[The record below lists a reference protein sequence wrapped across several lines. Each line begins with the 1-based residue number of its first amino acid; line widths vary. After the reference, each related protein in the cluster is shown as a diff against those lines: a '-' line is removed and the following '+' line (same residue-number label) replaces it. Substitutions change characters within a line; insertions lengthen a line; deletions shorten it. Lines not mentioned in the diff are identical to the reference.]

1 MYFSVEICQT
11 GIYSLLTLESYLQK
25 LKRKMLAFEL
35 RIKTPILNPL
45 CKLVEPLASS
55 EVAAHFLTIMGNR
68 VCAPDVAEWAGT
80 TQEELPQPACWE
92 QLLLGTSDLQLL
104 GQRWGSG
111 SSLVNRQEEA
121 VGATQLEQSTARW
134 HDLLK
139 PEGKLASC
147 QKTLSHVFISDDGIF
162 ETVKWRFFF
171 FVVNHSFSFY
181 KACAFLQLRQRN
193 KDWERVEW
201 SGMVVLGH

>member
-68 VCAPDVAEWAGT
+68 VCAPDVAEGAPPAGLLRAASAGYQWSAAAWA
-80 TQEELPQPACWE
+80 
-92 QLLLGTSDLQLL
+92 
-104 GQRWGSG
+104 
-111 SSLVNRQEEA
+111 A
-121 VGATQLEQSTARW
+121 VGLRLLTGKPSGGGCGSHAAGAEHCQVAWSAEARGKAGLLSKDLESRLYFW
-134 HDLLK
+134 WRDFWNCEMEVFLLRS
-139 PEGKLASC
+139 ESFL
-147 QKTLSHVFISDDGIF
+147 
-162 ETVKWRFFF
+162 FF
-171 FVVNHSFSFY
+171 
-181 KACAFLQLRQRN
+181 L
-193 KDWERVEW
+193 
-201 SGMVVLGH
+201 